1 MVVEIEVVVN
11 WNVKT
16 PCGPNLAFVILLHVL
31 LYPLSHHHQ
40 LFDCYK
46 TIGLLLS
53 NLSGIN
59 FKIKLMCRYI
69 YI

>member
-46 TIGLLLS
+46 QLAY
-53 NLSGIN
+53 
-59 FKIKLMCRYI
+59 C
-69 YI
+69 